1 MTPPSPQCF
10 PGSGVTLTLCTS
22 VGSFVCLGQR
32 LCKGGHVAPK
42 KKTKSLQFIT
52 VNGDHDSPRHS
63 PQDCLGAQWVS
74 IPGRTPLLLVEP
86 SLCYHSCYT
95 HGETEAWREELLP
108 AQGHIEGVAPGLRQ
122 VCLNQAARPCSWDCR
137 EDPNSLTSLLPQAN
151 TQ

>member
-1 MTPPSPQCF
+1 M
-10 PGSGVTLTLCTS
+10 TLTLCTS

-32 LCKGGHVAPK
+32 LCKGGHVTPK
-42 KKTKSLQFIT
+42 KKKKKSLQFIT
-52 VNGDHDSPRHS
+52 ANGDNDSPRHA
-63 PQDCLGAQWVS
+63 PQDRLGAQWVS
-74 IPGRTPLLLVEP
+74 IAGRALLLLVEL

-137 EDPNSLTSLLPQAN
+137 EDPSSRTSLPPQGVRWLRPSHG
-151 TQ
+151 